1 MRKPLS
7 LRKRLLS
14 WLLAPLLLLCL
25 VWAWGVYAVTLHFI
39 NIAYDRALEDSA
51 QTLAGQVQ
59 VSPVDASVT
68 LPPAARAMIEFDQ
81 VDSIYYSVSD
91 RRRGH
96 LAGNA
101 RIDGAG
107 IEAECIARTCFF
119 DTRLDGKPVRV
130 AAYSAPAAAG
140 APAFTVRVAETVKK
154 REMLAREVLQF
165 ILLPQALFVVC
176 IGVLAWYGI
185 GRAMAPLRRIRD
197 AIAKRT
203 YDDLSPIRIA
213 DMPAELQEQATVI
226 NDLMERLDGAIGVK
240 QRFIADATHQLRTPI
255 TVLRTQA
262 ELAMRIQ
269 DPVELQAAL
278 AQFDAATAR
287 LVRLANQLL
296 SLSLAE
302 ARTGAP
308 QHFADCDFAALAEDV
323 IAELVPLAI
332 EKRIE
337 IRVEGAGTPI
347 PAHANAHFLG
357 EMMANLIDNAIRYT
371 PPGGAIDIVIA
382 ATDAHL
388 SFTVTDTGPGI
399 PHAER
404 NKVLQPFYR
413 GPGAPGGGSGLGLTI
428 ATEIAAMHG
437 GRVRIADAS
446 RGGATVVAFL
456 NRTPAQGVSDQ
467 CESW

>member
-1 MRKPLS
+1 MPRPLS

-59 VSPVDASVT
+59 IDADGAVT
-68 LPPAARAMIEFDQ
+68 LPEAARAMIEFDQ
-81 VDSIYYSVSD
+81 VDSIYYSVSA
-91 RRRGH
+91 RGRGH

-101 RIDGAG
+101 RIDGA
-107 IEAECIARTCFF
+107 ADDAQCIARTCFY
-119 DTRLDGKPVRV
+119 DTRLAGRPVRV
-130 AAYSAPAAAG
+130 AAYTPPASGMAPAL
-140 APAFTVRVAETVKK
+140 TVRVGETIGK
-154 REMLAREVLQF
+154 RETLAREVLQF
-165 ILLPQALFVVC
+165 ILLPQALFVIG

-197 AIAKRT
+197 AIASRT

-213 DMPAELQEQATVI
+213 DMPAELQEQAAVI
-226 NDLMERLDGAIGVK
+226 NDLMGRLDGAIGIRK
-240 QRFIADATHQLRTPI
+240 RFIADATHQLRTPI

-269 DPVELQAAL
+269 DPAELQAAL

-302 ARTGAP
+302 ARADAS
-308 QHFADCDFAALAEDV
+308 QHVDDCDFAALAEDV

-332 EKRIE
+332 DKGIE
-337 IRVEGAGTPI
+337 ITVQGAGTPVM
-347 PAHANAHFLG
+347 ARGNAHFLG

-371 PPGGAIDIVIA
+371 PRGGAIDIAIA

-388 SFTVTDTGPGI
+388 SFTVTDTGAGI
-399 PHAER
+399 PDAER
-404 NKVLQPFYR
+404 HKVLQPFYR

-428 ATEIAAMHG
+428 AAEIAAMHG
-437 GRVRIADAS
+437 GRIRIADAS

-456 NRTPAQGVSDQ
+456 SRS
-467 CESW
+467 SR